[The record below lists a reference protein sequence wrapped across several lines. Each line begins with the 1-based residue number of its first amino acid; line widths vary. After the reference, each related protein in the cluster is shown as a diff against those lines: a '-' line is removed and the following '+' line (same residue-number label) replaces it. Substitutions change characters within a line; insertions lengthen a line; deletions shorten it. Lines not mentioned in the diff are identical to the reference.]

1 MEILKKKQ
9 LKCYLYTRVST
20 SMQVDGYSLD
30 AQRDKL
36 RKYAAYEDMVIAGE
50 YSDEG
55 FSGKNIQGR
64 QDFQRMLND
73 IQDCKDGVSYVLVFK
88 LSRFGRNAADVLNS
102 LQLMQDFG
110 VNLICVED
118 GIDSSKDAGKLMIS
132 VLSAVA
138 EIERENIR
146 TQTMAG
152 REQKAREG
160 KWNGGFAPYGY
171 SLENGDLVI
180 AEDEVEVIRVIYDRY
195 IHTNEG
201 VAGVAKYLNRN
212 GFVKKLR
219 QNNTIPG
226 FSRSFVQDVLDN
238 PVYMGKIAY
247 GRRRTEKVHGTR
259 NDYRLIE
266 QDNYL
271 LVDGLHEALV
281 SEELWHDAQVKL
293 VAQAK
298 KYEKV
303 NHGKDNKVHLL
314 TGLLKCPICGAGM
327 YGNKSVKHKADGT
340 KYKDFYYYGCKHR
353 TMTRGHK
360 CDYKKQIHEELLETA
375 VAEVITKLVSNPKF
389 AALMQQKI
397 SMKVDTSAIEQE
409 IANYEKQ
416 LRQSYSI
423 KSRLIE
429 EIDTLDPDDKH
440 YIKRKADL
448 DDRLYK
454 MYDKIEDTESLLIEA
469 RAKKMAIEAEKLT
482 ADNIYKVLI
491 YFDKLYAVMD
501 EQERRQL
508 MESLISEIH
517 IFEERKPNGQWLKS
531 IKFKLPIIEED
542 MEISLD
548 NDTQVETVCLLSRK
562 DK

>member
-1 MEILKKKQ
+1 M
-9 LKCYLYTRVST
+9 
-20 SMQVDGYSLD
+20 
-30 AQRDKL
+30 
-36 RKYAAYEDMVIAGE
+36 
-50 YSDEG
+50 
-55 FSGKNIQGR
+55 
-64 QDFQRMLND
+64 
-73 IQDCKDGVSYVLVFK
+73 
-88 LSRFGRNAADVLNS
+88 
-102 LQLMQDFG
+102 
-110 VNLICVED
+110 
-118 GIDSSKDAGKLMIS
+118 
-132 VLSAVA
+132 
-138 EIERENIR
+138 
-146 TQTMAG
+146 
-152 REQKAREG
+152 
-160 KWNGGFAPYGY
+160 
-171 SLENGDLVI
+171 
-180 AEDEVEVIRVIYDRY
+180 
-195 IHTNEG
+195 
-201 VAGVAKYLNRN
+201 
-212 GFVKKLR
+212 
-219 QNNTIPG
+219 
-226 FSRSFVQDVLDN
+226 
-238 PVYMGKIAY
+238 
-247 GRRRTEKVHGTR
+247 HGTR

-548 NDTQVETVCLLSRK
+548 NDTQVETVVLLSKGEIDSKKVRVEFSLEDMDMSGFQKGATYEQIKAYVLEHSGLKVSSLYISQIKRK
-562 DK
+562 CGLEVGQNYNLSKKEDAKVPQCPPEKESAIREALKFYNLI